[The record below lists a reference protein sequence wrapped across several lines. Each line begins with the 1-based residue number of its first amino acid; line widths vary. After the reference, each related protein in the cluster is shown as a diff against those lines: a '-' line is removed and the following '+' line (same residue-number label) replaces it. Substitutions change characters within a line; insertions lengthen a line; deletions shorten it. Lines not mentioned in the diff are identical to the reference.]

1 MKMWKFEFLK
11 IYRDRTTF
19 IIFSLILLLFSVPF
33 IIGVQPD
40 SDIELTLLEQNY
52 EIGQEAIADL
62 ADEPA
67 ATQAVENIKERN
79 IYLKGIID
87 SLKAGDQREAL
98 INERNLERRDLQGI
112 ADGSFSGATLLEQT
126 KTVRILDFLVAHD
139 ISKAELDPR
148 EMGAINYIEMIF
160 STSNF
165 VIILL
170 LLLAVYIS
178 YFLTLDSRTKTS
190 DVYQAAPYSLL
201 KFFFQKTITL
211 YGSIIINIGVILL
224 FILTMVGIK
233 NGFGNI
239 EYPIAVLVGEE
250 VTIVSTAIYLLQN
263 VIFLNSWIL
272 YLLIVGL
279 FVSLLASNLI
289 LNMFVLFL
297 PLLLNQYNI
306 LNSAVSDRLKP
317 YLLSNYADVPRIV
330 YGGSDY
336 LPLPSTDLTVARGIT
351 LLTVITFVIFIATV
365 LIIRNKNK
373 NKFKML

>member
-1 MKMWKFEFLK
+1 MWKFEFLK

-33 IIGVQPD
+33 IIGIQPN

-52 EIGQEAIADL
+52 EIGEEAIVDL

-67 ATQAVENIKERN
+67 AAQAVENIKERN
-79 IYLKGIID
+79 TYLKGMID
-87 SLKAGDQREAL
+87 SLKADNQEEAL
-98 INERNLERRDLQGI
+98 INERNLERLDLQGI
-112 ADGSFSGATLLEQT
+112 VDGSFSGATLLEQT
-126 KTVRILDFLVAHD
+126 KTVRILDFLVVHD
-139 ISKAELDPR
+139 IPKKELDPR
-148 EMGAINYIEMIF
+148 EMGAINYIEMVF

-170 LLLAVYIS
+170 LLLAVYIA

-190 DVYQAAPYSLL
+190 DMYQAAPYSLL
-201 KFFFQKTITL
+201 KFFSQKIITL
-211 YGSIIINIGVILL
+211 YGSIILNIGVILV
-224 FILTMVGIK
+224 FILTVVSIK

-239 EYPIAVLVGEE
+239 EYPIAVIAGEE
-250 VTIVSTAIYLLQN
+250 VTIISTATYLLQN
-263 VIFLNSWIL
+263 IIFLNSWIL